1 MKLTASIVQARELLA
16 ALPRPIGFVPTMGA
30 LHAGHLALVAA
41 ARAQNASVVASLF
54 VNPLQFGAGEDLA
67 NYPRDF
73 AGDRAQLARAGVD
86 ILFAPDDATMYPP
99 DFSSIVDVG
108 AIGTAYEGALRPSH
122 FRGVTTVVAKL
133 LNIVGPDTL
142 YLGQKDAQQT
152 AVLRTMIRDLGF
164 PVAVE
169 IVATQREADGL
180 ALSSRNAYLSPAQR
194 AAAPSLHRAL
204 NALHEA
210 LLAGARKDDGL
221 ARAREALDPLATPDY
236 FDVVDADT
244 FAPLQTL
251 RAPAFIVGAARLGT
265 TRLLDNLWIPQ

>member
-1 MKLTASIVQARELLA
+1 
-16 ALPRPIGFVPTMGA
+16 
-30 LHAGHLALVAA
+30 
-41 ARAQNASVVASLF
+41 VVASLF
-54 VNPLQFGAGEDLA
+54 VNPLQFGVGEDLA
-67 NYPRDF
+67 NYPRDL
-73 AGDRAQLARAGVD
+73 ASDRAQLAQAGVD
-86 ILFAPDDATMYPP
+86 VLFAPDDATMYPP
-99 DFSSIVDVG
+99 NFSSIVDVG
-108 AIGTAYEGALRPSH
+108 EIGTAFEGALRPSH

-180 ALSSRNAYLSPAQR
+180 AMSSRNAYLSPGQR

-204 NALHEA
+204 NALHDA
-210 LLAGARKDDGL
+210 LLAGARKDDAL

-251 RAPAFIVGAARLGT
+251 RAPAFIVGAVRLGT